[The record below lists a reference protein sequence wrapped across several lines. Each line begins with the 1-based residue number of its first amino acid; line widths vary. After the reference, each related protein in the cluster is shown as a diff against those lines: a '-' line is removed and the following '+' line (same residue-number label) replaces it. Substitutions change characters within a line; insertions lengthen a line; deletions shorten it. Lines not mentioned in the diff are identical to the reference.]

1 MEADGLDFGPAAVAA
16 AASAISDRYKTVK
29 PRLVG
34 ARIPVTVVKALAAD
48 PTIRHSERGRE
59 LLRLLTLHAIAPDDW
74 AALVAAVPAHRRAMI
89 VKLAESLSLTW
100 QQFADELRR
109 R

>member
-1 MEADGLDFGPAAVAA
+1 VEADELEFGPAPVSAA
-16 AASAISDRYKTVK
+16 SSAISARYKTVK
-29 PRLVG
+29 PRRVG

-48 PTIRHSERGRE
+48 PAMRHSERGRE
-59 LLRLLTLHAIAPDDW
+59 LLRLLTRHALPPEEW
-74 AALVAAVPAHRRAMI
+74 AALVDAVPTHRAAMI